1 MFDFLFI
8 GTFNS
13 WVICQTSKEGR
24 RYYEQERL
32 FNLIF
37 NHYYLPIS
45 IFVIHSTNIEI
56 KKIT

>member
-1 MFDFLFI
+1 MFDVLFI

-37 NHYYLPIS
+37 NHFDFPLS
-45 IFVIHSTNIEI
+45 IITIYSVNL